1 MALEESSSLALPA
14 FQRWMQQALLDP
26 QQVAGGSPASTNE
39 VPALGVSAVEAVINR
54 SARLSAQEHL
64 AIYQRSYVARLRS
77 CMAQQFSALEYALG
91 EDLFRA
97 FADDYLA
104 SFPSSHYNLA
114 ELGRLFPAYLQAN
127 RPDALSEEKEDWI
140 DFVIE
145 LAAFEYDLGILFDR
159 EAEEAYQ
166 LAVMND
172 AEDELELVPTCTL
185 FTFQFPINTFYTRFR
200 KGEQPDLPFTSS
212 SYCVV
217 LRHNYQLAVYDL
229 QPEHH
234 AFLGLLAA
242 GMTVPA
248 ARAAFCQRNN
258 VDADAFARVWPIWK
272 QNWVA
277 ANLFRIRP
285 KTPQHS
291 DTMRPDSE
299 KACQGMGKAG

>member
-1 MALEESSSLALPA
+1 MALEESASLPLPA

-26 QQVAGGSPASTNE
+26 QSATAGGPE
-39 VPALGVSAVEAVINR
+39 DLQPPDFGPVGVEAVINH
-54 SARLSAQEHL
+54 SAWLSAHEHL

-91 EDLFRA
+91 PDLFRS

-104 SFPSSHYNLA
+104 SFPSAHYNLA
-114 ELGRLFPAYLQAN
+114 ELGRLFPAYLHAN

-145 LAAFEYDLGILFDR
+145 LAAFEYDLGVLFDR
-159 EAEEAYQ
+159 EAEEGYQ
-166 LAVMND
+166 LAGMDD
-172 AEDELELVPTCTL
+172 AEDELELVPTGTL

-200 KGEQPDLPFTSS
+200 KGEQPDLPFAGS

-234 AFLGLLAA
+234 AFLGLLAQ

-248 ARAAFCQRNN
+248 AKAAFSQPNT
-258 VDADAFARVWPIWK
+258 VDADAFAQIWPVWK
-272 QNWVA
+272 QNWIA
-277 ANLFRIRP
+277 ANLFRTRP
-285 KTPQHS
+285 KTGQHLEAKQ
-291 DTMRPDSE
+291 PHLE
-299 KACQGMGKAG
+299 KDC